1 MLIGRFYNEAGE
13 PTEALLRVQASLA
26 EGKKLQAQS
35 EAERIRFPSCNSEW
49 TAASG
54 GRFWCST
61 KRYVVLSQCCIVLLM
76 CNTAFLTLVGERSAH
91 KETQG

>member
-1 MLIGRFYNEAGE
+1 MFWYPGVLIGRFYNEAGE
-13 PTEALLRVQASLA
+13 PTEALLRVEASLA
-26 EGKKLQAQS
+26 EGKKLKAQS

-61 KRYVVLSQCCIVLLM
+61 KRYGHSLCLIENKSMLYYPTDV
-76 CNTAFLTLVGERSAH
+76 
-91 KETQG
+91 